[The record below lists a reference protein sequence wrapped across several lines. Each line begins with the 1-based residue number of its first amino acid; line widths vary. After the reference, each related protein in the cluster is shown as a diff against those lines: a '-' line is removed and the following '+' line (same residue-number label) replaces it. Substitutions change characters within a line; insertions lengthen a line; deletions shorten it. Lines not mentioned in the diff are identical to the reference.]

1 MRLAVLALRGFQ
13 LLGHPGQRPGR
24 LPQLISALLTQLF
37 RLCDVQPVCAVVDVT
52 DFQREEF

>member
-1 MRLAVLALRGFQ
+1 M
-13 LLGHPGQRPGR
+13 
-24 LPQLISALLTQLF
+24 ISALLTQLF